1 MQVFSICFKALR
13 RNCSTNHLGVRLK
26 LPRRNT
32 SFWFGQ
38 MDRGISDHQKF
49 IEVFPITK
57 SGLKYFH

>member
-1 MQVFSICFKALR
+1 MQVFSNCFKALR
-13 RNCSTNHLGVRLK
+13 RNCSTNHLGVRLE

-38 MDRGISDHQKF
+38 VDRGISDHQKF